1 MRPNRALLFLIG
13 TLLTAGGYGATFLLS
28 MRFRSIGGSDL
39 DTGVA
44 LAGAMAGTFV
54 GVPLVGWFSQHLG
67 ATRMAALAALCVGA
81 GVVGF
86 ALVEQKGAVGLL
98 PGFLV
103 GFGWGVFH
111 LAAPMSLVE
120 RTSDTDR

>member
-44 LAGAMAGTFV
+44 LAGAM
-54 GVPLVGWFSQHLG
+54 
-67 ATRMAALAALCVGA
+67 
-81 GVVGF
+81 
-86 ALVEQKGAVGLL
+86 
-98 PGFLV
+98 
-103 GFGWGVFH
+103 
-111 LAAPMSLVE
+111 
-120 RTSDTDR
+120 D